1 MSGGAYVAGLHP
13 YGVDLGLVDRTP
25 PLGLAWIGAVLE
37 RAGYGVAM
45 YDQQVAEEDVDAF
58 LAAARPE
65 LALIGGTSHGRF
77 VAFDYARRAKA
88 LDPSVTVVYGGPHA
102 SFTAAETLATVPE
115 IDIIGHGE
123 GEETCLE
130 LAAWKRAGGWR
141 EELHKIRGITFRD
154 DGATAT
160 TAPRERIADLD
171 ALPLPARHLF
181 PMERYR
187 IVMDI
192 LGVPGTIIMTSRG
205 CPFACAFCSESHFFG
220 RRFFARSADHVA
232 DEVEEVMTRWGA
244 EALQI
249 FDSTF
254 SLDRQ
259 HVLDFCDELER
270 RGLDIPWACQV
281 RVNTVDEELLARM
294 REAGCYIL
302 AFGVESGDQDVLDG
316 ICKGIELDQAARVMR
331 WCRELGLATR
341 ASFSLGHAGETG
353 AQARETN
360 RFIRRHRRYIT
371 FCGYNPGIRVYPGTA
386 VEVYARDNDLLPDGF
401 DWAAPYENAENEKL
415 FKLKDNVP
423 LLLQPQ
429 LGVRELRRLRLG
441 FFWGW
446 LLSPRFVWTK
456 VRRAVRLGEMRRLW
470 RSLLRGLGFKL
481 KREEDRL
488 RDVLLGTPRPGVIK

>member
-1 MSGGAYVAGLHP
+1 
-13 YGVDLGLVDRTP
+13 VDRTP

-58 LAAARPE
+58 LAAARPK

-77 VAFDYARRAKA
+77 VAFDYARRVKV
-88 LDPSVTVVYGGPHA
+88 LDPSITVVYGGPHA
-102 SFTAAETLATVPE
+102 SFTAAETLAGVPE
-115 IDIIGHGE
+115 IDIVGHGE

-130 LAAWKRAGGWR
+130 LAAWKRAGGR
-141 EELHKIRGITFRD
+141 PDELEKVRGITFRD
-154 DGATAT
+154 GSGAFAT

-181 PMERYR
+181 PMPRYR
-187 IVMDI
+187 LVMDI

-220 RRFFARSADHVA
+220 RRFFTRSARGVV
-232 DEVEEVMTRWGA
+232 DEVEDVMTRWGS
-244 EALQI
+244 EGLQI

-254 SLDRQ
+254 SLRRR
-259 HVLDFCDELER
+259 HVLDFCAELER
-270 RGLDIPWACQV
+270 RGVEIPWACQV

-294 REAGCYIL
+294 RDAGCYIV
-302 AFGVESGDQDVLDG
+302 AFGVESGDEAVLKS
-316 ICKGIELDQAARVMR
+316 ISKGIKLDQAVQVMK

-341 ASFSLGHAGETG
+341 ASFSLGHPGETA
-353 AQARETN
+353 AQARKTN
-360 RFIRRHRRYIT
+360 RFIRRYARYMT
-371 FCGYNPGIRVYPGTA
+371 FRGYNPGVRVYPGTA
-386 VEVYARDNDLLPDGF
+386 VETYARENDLLPEGF
-401 DWAAPYENAENEKL
+401 DWVAPYENVENEKL

-456 VRRAVRLGEMRRLW
+456 LSRAVRLGEMRRLG
-470 RSLLRGLGFKL
+470 RSFLRGLGFKL
-481 KREEDRL
+481 RREEDRI
-488 RDVLLGTPRPGVIK
+488 RDVPLGASAGRSK